1 MINSNLAKFY
11 QKNILSYFPKK
22 LKFIKYIYIS
32 IKLTLF
38 NINILNTT
46 ISNSTL
52 KATIKHSGAELS
64 SLKDNQNKEYIW
76 EGNPDFWGKHSPI
89 LFPIVGTLKNNTYT
103 VNGKE
108 YQLPRHG
115 FARDMEF
122 QIIDKTENSATF
134 SLQSNEETLKKYP
147 FEFELQLI
155 YTLNESA
162 LDIQYKV
169 INKSSDKM
177 PFSIGAHP
185 AIALHENFENYA
197 FEFEKIETLK
207 YYLLENDLISNNTK
221 VLETTNNKV
230 PLNYKLFE
238 NDALIFK
245 TLESK
250 SLTILENSKPY
261 IKVDFEDFPSLGL
274 WTKDQAPFICI
285 EPWLGYS
292 DTAENS
298 GDLFEKEGIL
308 VLNSNQI
315 FNSKFS
321 IKIL

>member
-1 MINSNLAKFY
+1 M
-11 QKNILSYFPKK
+11 
-22 LKFIKYIYIS
+22 
-32 IKLTLF
+32 
-38 NINILNTT
+38 NTT

-52 KATIKHSGAELS
+52 SASIKHSGAELF

-89 LFPIVGTLKNNTYT
+89 LFPIVGTLKNNKYT
-103 VNGKE
+103 INGTE

-122 QIIDKTENSATF
+122 QLINKTDNSAAF
-134 SLQSNEETLKKYP
+134 SLKSDVETLKKYP

-155 YTLNESA
+155 YTLEESS
-162 LDIQYKV
+162 LNIEYKV
-169 INKSSDKM
+169 INKAEGKM

-185 AIALHENFENYA
+185 AIALPENFENYA
-197 FEFEKIETLK
+197 FEFEKEETLK
-207 YYLLENDLISNNTK
+207 YYLLESDLISNKTK
-221 VLETTNNKV
+221 VLETKDNLV

-261 IKVDFEDFPSLGL
+261 IKVDFEDFPSLGI
-274 WTKDQAPFICI
+274 WTKEQASFICI

-292 DTAENS
+292 DTDENS

-308 VLNSNQI
+308 VLDKNKT
-315 FNSKFS
+315 FHAKFT
-321 IKIL
+321 ITIL

>member
-1 MINSNLAKFY
+1 M
-11 QKNILSYFPKK
+11 
-22 LKFIKYIYIS
+22 
-32 IKLTLF
+32 
-38 NINILNTT
+38 NTT

-52 KATIKHSGAELS
+52 KASIKHAGAELF
-64 SLKDNQNKEYIW
+64 SLKNNQNKEYIW
-76 EGNPDFWGKHSPI
+76 EGNPDFWGKHSPV

-103 VNGKE
+103 IEGKE

-122 QIIDKTENSATF
+122 QLLHKTENSAVF

-155 YTLNESA
+155 YTLQETT
-162 LDIQYKV
+162 LDIAYKV
-169 INKSSDKM
+169 INKGDTKI

-185 AIALHENFENYA
+185 AIALPEDFESYA
-197 FEFEKIETLK
+197 FKFEKEEDLK
-207 YYLLENDLISNNTK
+207 YSLLENDLISNKT
-221 VLETTNNKV
+221 ETLATTENLV
-230 PLNYKLFE
+230 PLHYKLFE
-238 NDALIFK
+238 NDALVFK
-245 TLESK
+245 TLESN

-261 IKVDFEDFPSLGL
+261 VKVDFEDFPSLGI
-274 WTKDQAPFICI
+274 WTKDQAPFVCI
-285 EPWLGYS
+285 EPWFGYS

-308 VLNSNQI
+308 ILDAKQT

-321 IKIL
+321 IQIL

>member
-1 MINSNLAKFY
+1 M
-11 QKNILSYFPKK
+11 
-22 LKFIKYIYIS
+22 
-32 IKLTLF
+32 
-38 NINILNTT
+38 NTT

-52 KATIKHSGAELS
+52 SASIKHAGAELF
-64 SLKDNQNKEYIW
+64 SLKNNHDKEYIW

-103 VNGKE
+103 ISGKE

-122 QIIDKTENSATF
+122 QLIHKTENSATF
-134 SLQSNEETLKKYP
+134 SLQSNAETLKYYP
-147 FEFELQLI
+147 FNFELQLI
-155 YTLNESA
+155 YTLEETS
-162 LDIQYKV
+162 LHIEYKV
-169 INKSSDKM
+169 INKEESKM

-185 AIALHENFENYA
+185 AIALRENFENYA
-197 FEFEKIETLK
+197 FEFEKEEVLK
-207 YYLLENDLISNNTK
+207 YYLLENDLISNKTK
-221 VLETTNNKV
+221 VLETTNN
-230 PLNYKLFE
+230 LISLSYKLFE

-250 SLTILENSKPY
+250 SLTILESSKPY
-261 IKVDFEDFPSLGL
+261 IKIDFEDFPSLGI
-274 WTKDQAPFICI
+274 WTKDQAPFVCI

-308 VLNSNQI
+308 ILDSNQT
-315 FNSKFS
+315 FSAKFT
-321 IKIL
+321 IAIL